1 VKLAYSR
8 RKSTE
13 RASRLCP
20 SVNGLSLSLLWDLWN
35 DAPHLD
41 GLAELYATPARELE
55 LIEIFK
61 ESSRLETDF
70 WEMAYVWVS
79 ALMNSTSHSS
89 RRAWDDAKRLGV
101 QLRLV

>member
-70 WEMAYVWVS
+70 WEM
-79 ALMNSTSHSS
+79 
-89 RRAWDDAKRLGV
+89 G
-101 QLRLV
+101 LRMGERVDEQHEPFITPSVGRC